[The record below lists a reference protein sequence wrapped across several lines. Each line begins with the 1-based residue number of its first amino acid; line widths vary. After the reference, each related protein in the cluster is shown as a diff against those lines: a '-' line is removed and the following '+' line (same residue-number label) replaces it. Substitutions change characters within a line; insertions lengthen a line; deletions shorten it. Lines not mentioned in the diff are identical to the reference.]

1 MAGEKQNLTNLRQ
14 RVFKMVSVG
23 IIDDRINQGYDVIST
38 AMLLIN
44 LVGAFAGTFDN
55 IALQHGELLK
65 QIEAVT
71 VAFFALDY
79 ILRVYTAPCLYPDH
93 TGSQPYLKYALS
105 GAGIIDLLSFLRIL
119 RFSEC
124 NFRGYYQQGTAA
136 LVLSFHYFCSD
147 AGIQSGHVF
156 D

>member
-1 MAGEKQNLTNLRQ
+1 MPGEKKNLTNLRQ
-14 RVFKMVSVG
+14 RIFKMVSVG
-23 IIDDRINQGYDVIST
+23 IVDDRINQGYDVIST

-79 ILRVYTAPCLYPDH
+79 ILR
-93 TGSQPYLKYALS
+93 
-105 GAGIIDLLSFLRIL
+105 I
-119 RFSEC
+119 
-124 NFRGYYQQGTAA
+124 
-136 LVLSFHYFCSD
+136 
-147 AGIQSGHVF
+147 
-156 D
+156 